1 MEAQLIV
8 AVVAQKYRLDLVP
21 GYPVEPEA
29 MMTLLPRHGVM
40 IAMHKQSTQR

>member
-8 AVVAQKYRLDLVP
+8 AVVAQKYRRDLVP

-29 MMTLLPRHGVM
+29 MMTLQPRHGVM
-40 IAMHKQSTQR
+40 MAMHKQSTQR